1 MALLTNCPNCGNQ
14 IVNNGQDCPFCGY
27 SIKDGKTREEIEQEA
42 LEAEEAKAAEE
53 AAAKAEAEAKA
64 AEEAARAEAE
74 ARAAEEAARAEAE
87 ARAAAEAAKAA
98 AEARAAAEAAQA
110 QKQSSNIFSKFQK
123 KTTVQNNSNTDL
135 EKKINE
141 KEKLPEIPAGKSGKK
156 LPPIEI
162 ERPVPLSKI
171 ANTPAVPLEPLA
183 KEKVKNQLPPMQ
195 PEREISVEEIKNT
208 QAVPLKPIKAEEIHN
223 ALPTDTASPKSEKK
237 QPQITVEVPE
247 TVPTTPIHK
256 NAPPIRPQQ
265 PTAPVQEPVQTPAPP
280 QPPVQQE
287 PPAPQQRP
295 QRQPRPQNPQNG
307 GRPQQKQW
315 SSEPQDFSGNGQ
327 EPSQNAPQQRPQRQ
341 PRPQNP
347 QNGSRPQQ
355 QRPPRQQ
362 KQWSSEPQDFGNGQE
377 PSQNAPQQRPQRQ
390 SRPQNPQNGG
400 RPQQQRPPRQQRQWS
415 SNPQGG
421 KTVLDPIVQERQDVS
436 PTGERLENLP
446 PQQVASDPNFDTD
459 SYVQNLQRQI
469 QNDQAN
475 TQREIHK
482 DDVVKKAE
490 NVEVQPMKFDG
501 KQLRGA
507 NVSVVTAPS
516 KSKNLI
522 LPITIVII
530 LIIAL
535 IVIAVVML
543 SGNGSESTETSGDTS
558 TSASASTSTTKAG
571 RNVTFE
577 KPADWGNDVY
587 AYVYVLD
594 PNGDDAKKLAVWPGE
609 KMQNDGNGKYSY
621 TVDGDYVDGLIIFN
635 DGKDG
640 GHQYPDKNEDG
651 VKIVAG
657 QTYKV
662 S

>member
-307 GRPQQKQW
+307 GRPQQ
-315 SSEPQDFSGNGQ
+315 
-327 EPSQNAPQQRPQRQ
+327 
-341 PRPQNP
+341 
-347 QNGSRPQQ
+347 
-355 QRPPRQQ
+355 
-362 KQWSSEPQDFGNGQE
+362 
-377 PSQNAPQQRPQRQ
+377 
-390 SRPQNPQNGG
+390 
-400 RPQQQRPPRQQRQWS
+400 QRPPRQQRQWS

>member
-171 ANTPAVPLEPLA
+171 ANTPAVPLGPLA

-287 PPAPQQRP
+287 PPAPPQRP
-295 QRQPRPQNPQNG
+295 Q
-307 GRPQQKQW
+307 QQKQW
-315 SSEPQDFSGNGQ
+315 SSDPQDFSENTHEQ
-327 EPSQNAPQQRPQRQ
+327 AQNAPQQRPQRQ

-347 QNGSRPQQ
+347 QNGS
-355 QRPPRQQ
+355 
-362 KQWSSEPQDFGNGQE
+362 
-377 PSQNAPQQRPQRQ
+377 
-390 SRPQNPQNGG
+390 

-543 SGNGSESTETSGDTS
+543 SGNSSESTETSGDTS

>member
-287 PPAPQQRP
+287 PPAPPQRP
-295 QRQPRPQNPQNG
+295 Q
-307 GRPQQKQW
+307 QQKQW
-315 SSEPQDFSGNGQ
+315 SSDPQDFSENTHEQ
-327 EPSQNAPQQRPQRQ
+327 AQNAPQQRPQRQ

-347 QNGSRPQQ
+347 QNGS
-355 QRPPRQQ
+355 
-362 KQWSSEPQDFGNGQE
+362 
-377 PSQNAPQQRPQRQ
+377 
-390 SRPQNPQNGG
+390 